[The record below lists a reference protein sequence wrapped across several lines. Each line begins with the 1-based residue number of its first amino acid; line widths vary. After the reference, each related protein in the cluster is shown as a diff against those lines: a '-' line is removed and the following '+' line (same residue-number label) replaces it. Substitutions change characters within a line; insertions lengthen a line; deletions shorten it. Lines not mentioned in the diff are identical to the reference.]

1 MLPRSYKISRIL
13 VKFAKLAGFYGAK
26 PHIFGSN
33 NKYDKAL
40 LILTQN
46 LKQFISEQTFH
57 DNTPFRNTIKNFFV
71 FLYIV
76 FS

>member
-1 MLPRSYKISRIL
+1 MLLRSYEISRIL
-13 VKFAKLAGFYGAK
+13 VKFAKLTEFYGTK

-40 LILTQN
+40 LIVTQN
-46 LKQFISEQTFH
+46 LKQFIPEQTFH
-57 DNTPFRNTIKNFFV
+57 NNTPFRNTIKNFFV
-71 FLYIV
+71 FFYIV